1 MSLIQRVQ
9 DILLKPKETWPII
22 AAEGGDT
29 TSIYRDYLIF
39 LAAIPAIASF
49 IGLSLI
55 GAGGFGFSVRVPIMS
70 GLVQMVVGFVLSL
83 VMVFV
88 LALIVDALAPTFNG
102 NKSQIS
108 ALKLV
113 AYGSTAGFV
122 GGIFGLIPSLSIL
135 GLIAGLYSIYL
146 IYTGVPVMMKCP
158 PEKAGAYTAVV
169 VVCGIV
175 AAVILGAVSAVFMP
189 SAGMRMG
196 AGMGAGAIGG
206 NDTNVTITTPGGGE
220 MKIDTA
226 KMEAMAKQMEEATQ
240 RAFCATPAAMQTQAA
255 LPEWSLLEDE
265 HAVLC
270 VSGRL
275 EFDLGAIGKGFALDR
290 MAELLRDW
298 ECPAFLLVS
307 GGSSILTGDSPSN
320 ALGWSCGLGDDDSPH
335 RVLLTHASLSGSGL
349 AVKGA
354 HILDPRTGQPAPRQL
369 RAWILAD
376 TAAESDALSTACMV
390 LTEKEL
396 ATMLDQNHSWLAFLD
411 SEGGPRPIG
420 RRPMPQQA

>member
-1 MSLIQRVQ
+1 MSSMAEIHPFNHRAMATHIEVRIADQ
-9 DILLKPKETWPII
+9 DKTY
-22 AAEGGDT
+22 AAQ
-29 TSIYRDYLIF
+29 
-39 LAAIPAIASF
+39 AAQASF
-49 IGLSLI
+49 DLLDRLEARLSRFRPNSDISQLALLNE
-55 GAGGFGFSVRVPIMS
+55 GEKVRVSEPAFAC
-70 GLVQMVVGFVLSL
+70 L
-83 VMVFV
+83 
-88 LALIVDALAPTFNG
+88 
-102 NKSQIS
+102 QIS
-108 ALKLV
+108 
-113 AYGSTAGFV
+113 
-122 GGIFGLIPSLSIL
+122 
-135 GLIAGLYSIYL
+135 
-146 IYTGVPVMMKCP
+146 
-158 PEKAGAYTAVV
+158 
-169 VVCGIV
+169 
-175 AAVILGAVSAVFMP
+175 
-189 SAGMRMG
+189 
-196 AGMGAGAIGG
+196 
-206 NDTNVTITTPGGGE
+206 
-220 MKIDTA
+220 
-226 KMEAMAKQMEEATQ
+226 KQMEAATQ

-270 VSGRL
+270 VRGRL

-349 AVKGA
+349 AVKGT

-390 LTEKEL
+390 LTDKEL

-411 SEGGPRPIG
+411 DEGGPRPIG